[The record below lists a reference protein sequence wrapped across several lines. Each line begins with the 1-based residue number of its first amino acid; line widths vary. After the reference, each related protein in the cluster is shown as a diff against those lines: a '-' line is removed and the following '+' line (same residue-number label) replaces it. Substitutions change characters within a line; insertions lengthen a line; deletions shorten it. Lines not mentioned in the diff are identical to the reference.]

1 MDTTCM
7 STSMASK
14 VLIEVL
20 ESDLRY
26 EHNVQNLFINI
37 MFIYID
43 TINIFKLFLSFEA
56 SLKY

>member
-37 MFIYID
+37 MFIYRH
-43 TINIFKLFLSFEA
+43 
-56 SLKY
+56 Y